1 MSFLR
6 KFAFCNEI
14 SRSFPKREIDT
25 CPSLYSTSENC
36 VKINQD
42 GKTQRGSC
50 LRRYPLAPKRGATLK
65 RNSAPPP
72 FEDSKEE
79 EEPMAIAAY
88 IFIETMQGKAKTI
101 SRQIGAIPGVK
112 TAHTVTGPYD
122 VITYV
127 EADSLLTLGDFIVS
141 KIQAIPGVLRTLT
154 NVIID
159 G

>member
-1 MSFLR
+1 LLLR
-6 KFAFCNEI
+6 LSDFKE
-14 SRSFPKREIDT
+14 
-25 CPSLYSTSENC
+25 
-36 VKINQD
+36 
-42 GKTQRGSC
+42 
-50 LRRYPLAPKRGATLK
+50 
-65 RNSAPPP
+65 
-72 FEDSKEE
+72 KEE
-79 EEPMAIAAY
+79 NMAIAAY

-101 SRQIGAIPGVK
+101 ARQIGEISGVK

-127 EADSLLTLGDFIVS
+127 EAESLLILGDFIVS

>member
-1 MSFLR
+1 M
-6 KFAFCNEI
+6 KI
-14 SRSFPKREIDT
+14 SHFFSKREIDT
-25 CPSLYSTSENC
+25 PPSLYSTAKNC
-36 VKINQD
+36 VKINQE

-50 LRRYPLAPKRGATLK
+50 LKRYPLAPKSSAILAK
-65 RNSAPPP
+65 KSAPLP
-72 FEDSKEE
+72 FEDFKEE
-79 EEPMAIAAY
+79 EETMAIAAY

>member
-1 MSFLR
+1 MAR
-6 KFAFCNEI
+6 KNRNLPPIPLLKEKILC
-14 SRSFPKREIDT
+14 
-25 CPSLYSTSENC
+25 EN
-36 VKINQD
+36 KYEGGNAEERI
-42 GKTQRGSC
+42 QRGR
-50 LRRYPLAPKRGATLK
+50 LPLAPKSRAILAK
-65 RNSAPPP
+65 KSAPLP
-72 FEDSKEE
+72 FEDFKEE
-79 EEPMAIAAY
+79 EETMAIAAY

-127 EADSLLTLGDFIVS
+127 EADSLLILGDFIVS